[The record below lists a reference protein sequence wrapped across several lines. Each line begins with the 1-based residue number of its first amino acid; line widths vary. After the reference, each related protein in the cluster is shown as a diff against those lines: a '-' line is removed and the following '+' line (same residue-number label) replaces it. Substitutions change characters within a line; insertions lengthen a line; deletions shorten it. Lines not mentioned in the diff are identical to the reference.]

1 MMRMSRP
8 RILRPVLLG
17 AAALS
22 VVIAPTAAWGQ
33 VSPAPTE
40 THAEPCVNGVIP
52 WNPYVVNCN
61 LQPRPPRV
69 RGSAPDAGAIIACRG
84 KPGCLAWYI
93 NGPP

>member
-1 MMRMSRP
+1 MNTSRQ

-22 VVIAPTAAWGQ
+22 VVIAPTAVWGQ
-33 VSPAPTE
+33 VSPTE
-40 THAEPCVNGVIP
+40 TRAEPCVNGVIP

-69 RGSAPDAGAIIACRG
+69 RGSAPDAGAIIACRDR
-84 KPGCLAWYI
+84 PGCLAWYI

>member
-1 MMRMSRP
+1 MA
-8 RILRPVLLG
+8 VG
-17 AAALS
+17 AAAVA
-22 VVIAPTAAWGQ
+22 VVIAPTAISGQ
-33 VSPAPTE
+33 VSAEPAE
-40 THAEPCVNGVIP
+40 IQAEPCVNGVIP

-84 KPGCLAWYI
+84 RPGCLAWYI